1 MLHLSKFVKN
11 KMATNYPIDFGDPR
25 MQVFVGGLP
34 FHITEEDFE
43 EEVSTWGTIKK
54 TYFRAG
60 GGWGVVTFDSV
71 ANRNRF
77 LKEKNR

>member
-1 MLHLSKFVKN
+1 MNLSKYVKE

-25 MQVFVGGLP
+25 MQVFVGGVP
-34 FHITEEDFE
+34 YHVEPEYFD
-43 EEVSTWGTIKK
+43 EEVSTWGVIKK
-54 TYFRAG
+54 TYFKYH

-77 LKEKNR
+77 LKHKSR